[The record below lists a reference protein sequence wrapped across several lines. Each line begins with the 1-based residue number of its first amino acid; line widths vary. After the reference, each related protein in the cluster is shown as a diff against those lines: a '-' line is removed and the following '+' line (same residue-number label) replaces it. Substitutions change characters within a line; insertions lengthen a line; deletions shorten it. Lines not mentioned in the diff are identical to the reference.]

1 MNIFAAIM
9 STLFMILG
17 VVIWLLAML
26 IIIVGAL
33 GVLRVTVKEVFEID
47 IIKGIRNNK
56 LQKYLEHTGGD

>member
-47 IIKGIRNNK
+47 IIKGIRNNR
-56 LQKYLEHTGGD
+56 LQNYLEHTGGD

>member
-1 MNIFAAIM
+1 
-9 STLFMILG
+9 MILG

>member
-1 MNIFAAIM
+1 MNIFTAIT